1 MAPLGSHSI
10 PVLVTILLACFSC
23 FLITA
28 FSLVPTAP
36 LHDASD
42 TTDFQALL
50 CLKLHLNDNAGVMA
64 SWRNDSSQ
72 YCQWPGVT
80 CSKSHTS
87 RVTELNLESS
97 NLHGQ
102 IPPCIGNLTFLT
114 IIHLPFNL
122 LTGNIPPEI
131 GHLRRLTYL
140 NLTSNGLTGTIPEA
154 LSSCSNLQIID
165 LSNNSID
172 GEIPSSM
179 NKCSNLQAI
188 CLFDNKLQGVI
199 PEGLGTLS
207 NLSVL
212 YLSNNNLSGNIPF
225 SLGSNSFLNVVILTN
240 NSLTGGIPPLL
251 ANSSSLKLLDLTNN
265 RLGGEIPFA
274 LFNSS
279 SLNLISLAVNNF
291 VGSIPPI
298 SNISSPLWY
307 LSLSQNNLS
316 GSIPSSIENLS
327 SLEILYLSQN
337 NFQGTIPSSLSRIPN
352 LQELDLTYNN
362 LSGTVPA
369 SLYNMSNLVYLGMG
383 TNKLIGE
390 IPDNIGYTLPNIKTL
405 ILQGNQFQGQIPTS
419 LGIAKNLQ
427 VINLRDNAFHG
438 IIPSFGN
445 LPDLMEL
452 NLGMNRLE
460 AGDWSF
466 LSSLITSRQLVQ
478 LCLDKN
484 ILKGTLPSSI
494 AKLSTSLQVLLLT
507 GNEISGTI
515 PQEIEKLTSL
525 TLLYMEKNL
534 LTGNLPDSLGN
545 LPNLFI
551 LSLSQNK
558 ISGQI
563 PPSIGNLSHL
573 SELYLQENNLSGP
586 IPSSLGSCKNLEAL
600 NLSCNSFDS
609 SIPKELVTLSSLSE
623 WLDLSH
629 NQLDGE
635 IPSEIGGSIN
645 LDILN
650 ISNNRL
656 SGQIPSALGDCVH
669 LSSLRMEGN
678 LLDGRIPNSFIN
690 LRGIVELDLS
700 QNNLSGKIP
709 EFIESFGSM
718 KLLNLSFNDF
728 EGQVPTEGI
737 FQNASEVFIQGN
749 KKLCGT
755 YPLLQLPLCNVKQS
769 KGKHTNK
776 ILRIV
781 GPIAICLALTS
792 CLVFILLK
800 KRNKVKQA
808 SDPSCKELKTF
819 TYADIVKATNGFAL
833 ANLVGSGKYGS
844 VYKGRFEFE
853 EQPVAIKVF
862 KLDQVGAPKCF
873 LAECEALR
881 NTRHRN
887 LVRVITACSTCDP
900 RGHEFKALILEYMAN
915 GSLESWLYPKVNKY
929 GLKKPLSLGYR
940 IKIAVDI
947 ASALDYLHNYC
958 IPPMVHCDLKPNN
971 ILLDDVMGARLG
983 DFGLAKFLQSNS
995 SSKFNSSTSLAG
1007 PRGSIGYIAPEY
1019 GYGSKVSVEGDV
1031 YSYGIIILEM
1041 LTGKTPTDQMFSN
1054 GLNIRK
1060 YVESTFFSHKI
1071 GEILDPN
1078 IIPNFEEDTENN
1090 CDPENHVMTG
1100 MLSCVMQ
1107 LAKLGISCSM
1117 ETPKD
1122 RPAMQDVYA
1131 EVIAI
1136 KEAFS
1141 ALRV

>member
-165 LSNNSID
+165 LSNNTID

-251 ANSSSLKLLDLTNN
+251 AN
-265 RLGGEIPFA
+265 I
-274 LFNSS
+274 
-279 SLNLISLAVNNF
+279 NNF

-563 PPSIGNLSHL
+563 PPSFGNLSHL

-635 IPSEIGGSIN
+635 IPSEIGGLIN
-645 LDILN
+645 LDVLN

-690 LRGIVELDLS
+690 LRGI
-700 QNNLSGKIP
+700 
-709 EFIESFGSM
+709 
-718 KLLNLSFNDF
+718 
-728 EGQVPTEGI
+728 VPTEGI

-929 GLKKPLSLGYR
+929 GLEKPLSLGYR